1 MLIFQYKEKKMFSE
15 QLRKLRRL
23 NNLTQTELS
32 KLLNV
37 SNGTIAMWETDKRQP
52 DIDTLKKLAN
62 FFNVTTDYLLGKDI
76 KDNNKGVKIPVLG
89 VVPAGVP
96 IEAIEE
102 ILEYEEITPEMA
114 KSGEYFGLKVKGD
127 SMSPNILEGDILIV
141 RKQEDAN
148 SGDICVVM
156 VNGDDATV
164 KKIKK
169 DPKGLTLIPNNPA
182 YDVTYFT
189 NEEIVSIPVRIIGKV
204 VESRRS
210 Y

>member
-1 MLIFQYKEKKMFSE
+1 MNLKNVRLLKK
-15 QLRKLRRL
+15 
-23 NNLTQTELS
+23 LTQQEVANA
-32 KLLNV
+32 LNISV
-37 SNGTIAMWETDKRQP
+37 QAYSHYETGRREP
-52 DIDTLKKLAN
+52 DFNTLTRLAN

-127 SMSPNILEGDILIV
+127 SMSPNILEGDVLIV

-164 KKIKK
+164 KKLKK

>member
-1 MLIFQYKEKKMFSE
+1 MNLKNVRLLKK
-15 QLRKLRRL
+15 
-23 NNLTQTELS
+23 LTQQEVANA
-32 KLLNV
+32 LNISV
-37 SNGTIAMWETDKRQP
+37 QAYSHYETGRREP
-52 DIDTLKKLAN
+52 DFNTLTRLAN

-148 SGDICVVM
+148 SGDICDVM

>member
-1 MLIFQYKEKKMFSE
+1 MFSE

>member
-1 MLIFQYKEKKMFSE
+1 MFSE

-182 YDVTYFT
+182 YDVIYFT
-189 NEEIVSIPVRIIGKV
+189 SEEIVSIPVRIIGKV

>member
-1 MLIFQYKEKKMFSE
+1 MFSE

-156 VNGDDATV
+156 VNGDVATV
-164 KKIKK
+164 KKIK
-169 DPKGLTLIPNNPA
+169 
-182 YDVTYFT
+182 
-189 NEEIVSIPVRIIGKV
+189 
-204 VESRRS
+204 
-210 Y
+210 

>member
-1 MLIFQYKEKKMFSE
+1 
-15 QLRKLRRL
+15 
-23 NNLTQTELS
+23 
-32 KLLNV
+32 
-37 SNGTIAMWETDKRQP
+37 
-52 DIDTLKKLAN
+52 
-62 FFNVTTDYLLGKDI
+62 
-76 KDNNKGVKIPVLG
+76 
-89 VVPAGVP
+89 
-96 IEAIEE
+96 
-102 ILEYEEITPEMA
+102 
-114 KSGEYFGLKVKGD
+114 
-127 SMSPNILEGDILIV
+127 
-141 RKQEDAN
+141 
-148 SGDICVVM
+148 M

>member
-1 MLIFQYKEKKMFSE
+1 MSINKALAKAIAESKIPISRIAERSGISRQHIYKIINNEK
-15 QLRKLRRL
+15 
-23 NNLTQTELS
+23 
-32 KLLNV
+32 NV
-37 SNGTIAMWETDKRQP
+37 SSVTLENICKAINITPSSLYNGQP
-52 DIDTLKKLAN
+52 EQS
-62 FFNVTTDYLLGKDI
+62 
-76 KDNNKGVKIPVLG
+76 KGIRIPVLG
-89 VVPAGVP
+89 VVPAGIP

-127 SMSPNILEGDILIV
+127 SMSPNILEGDVLIV

>member
-1 MLIFQYKEKKMFSE
+1 MFSE

-127 SMSPNILEGDILIV
+127 SMSPNILEGDVLIV

>member
-1 MLIFQYKEKKMFSE
+1 MFSE

-114 KSGEYFGLKVKGD
+114 KRGEYFGLKVKGD

>member
-1 MLIFQYKEKKMFSE
+1 MFSE

-114 KSGEYFGLKVKGD
+114 KRGEYFGLKVKGD

-156 VNGDDATV
+156 INGDDATV

>member
-1 MLIFQYKEKKMFSE
+1 
-15 QLRKLRRL
+15 
-23 NNLTQTELS
+23 
-32 KLLNV
+32 
-37 SNGTIAMWETDKRQP
+37 
-52 DIDTLKKLAN
+52 
-62 FFNVTTDYLLGKDI
+62 
-76 KDNNKGVKIPVLG
+76 
-89 VVPAGVP
+89 
-96 IEAIEE
+96 
-102 ILEYEEITPEMA
+102 MA

-127 SMSPNILEGDILIV
+127 SMSPNILEGDVLIV

>member
-1 MLIFQYKEKKMFSE
+1 MQKY
-15 QLRKLRRL
+15 
-23 NNLTQTELS
+23 
-32 KLLNV
+32 
-37 SNGTIAMWETDKRQP
+37 
-52 DIDTLKKLAN
+52 IDTLKKLAN

-127 SMSPNILEGDILIV
+127 SMSPNILEGDVLIV

>member
-1 MLIFQYKEKKMFSE
+1 MNLKNVRLLKK
-15 QLRKLRRL
+15 
-23 NNLTQTELS
+23 LTQQEVANA
-32 KLLNV
+32 LNISV
-37 SNGTIAMWETDKRQP
+37 QAYSHYETGRREP
-52 DIDTLKKLAN
+52 DFNTLTRLAN

-96 IEAIEE
+96 IEAIEK

>member
-1 MLIFQYKEKKMFSE
+1 MNLKNVRLLKK
-15 QLRKLRRL
+15 
-23 NNLTQTELS
+23 LTQQEVANA
-32 KLLNV
+32 LNISV
-37 SNGTIAMWETDKRQP
+37 QAYSHYETGRREP
-52 DIDTLKKLAN
+52 DFNTLTRLAN

-127 SMSPNILEGDILIV
+127 SMSPNILEGDVLIV

>member
-1 MLIFQYKEKKMFSE
+1 MNLKNVRLLKK
-15 QLRKLRRL
+15 
-23 NNLTQTELS
+23 LTQQEVANA
-32 KLLNV
+32 LNISV
-37 SNGTIAMWETDKRQP
+37 QAYSHYETGRREP
-52 DIDTLKKLAN
+52 DFNTLTRLAN